1 MRLYLSAALDRSMNI
16 NSKTLYKSPLIKFTM
31 NTTLSNLKEV
41 TVGLPNDLREYV
53 RALSSITRLLEEK
66 STDDRYLGTTELLL
80 WEIHSAFTDA
90 YTNQLGGTF

>member
-1 MRLYLSAALDRSMNI
+1 MRLYLSSALDRSMNI

-41 TVGLPNDLREYV
+41 RGYLPNDLREYV

-66 STDDRYLGTTELLL
+66 TTDDHYLGSTELRI
-80 WEIHSAFTDA
+80 WEIYSAFADS
-90 YTNQLGGTF
+90 YIDQVGGAN